1 MEQKSNPVE
10 SVSHNSSSEIQR
22 GRGWISYLLRHMELR
37 AVAKSPAKRSDG
49 LGEGIDICGTFIL
62 TLGLNSQFPE
72 MSTGITMN
80 LHLKGF

>member
-1 MEQKSNPVE
+1 
-10 SVSHNSSSEIQR
+10 
-22 GRGWISYLLRHMELR
+22 MELW
-37 AVAKSPAKRSDG
+37 AVAKSPAKCSDG
-49 LGEGIDICGTFIL
+49 LGEGMDICGTFIL